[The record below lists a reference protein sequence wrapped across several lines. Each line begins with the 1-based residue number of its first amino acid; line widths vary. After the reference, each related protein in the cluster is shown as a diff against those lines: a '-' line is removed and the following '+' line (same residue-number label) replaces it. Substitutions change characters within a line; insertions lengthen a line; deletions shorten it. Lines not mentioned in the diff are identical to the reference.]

1 MLELRELVSGYGSA
15 TVLNQL
21 SCKIDRGGITAIMG
35 RNGVGKTTLL
45 KTLMGLIPVTSGE
58 ILFKSTP
65 IQNLPTHQI
74 SRTHIGYVPQGRE
87 IFEQFTVMENLRL
100 AALGSNLANLK
111 MLPMIFDW
119 FPILRDRK
127 NQKAG
132 TFSGGQQQILAIA
145 RALITKPEILLLDEP
160 TEGIQPSIVHEIGM
174 KLKKIADDT
183 GLTILLVEQNVEM
196 VMIMANDI
204 LFMENGRI
212 AAQASKDQLR
222 QDDRLLHSY
231 LSV

>member
-21 SCKIDRGGITAIMG
+21 SCKIDRGDITAIMG